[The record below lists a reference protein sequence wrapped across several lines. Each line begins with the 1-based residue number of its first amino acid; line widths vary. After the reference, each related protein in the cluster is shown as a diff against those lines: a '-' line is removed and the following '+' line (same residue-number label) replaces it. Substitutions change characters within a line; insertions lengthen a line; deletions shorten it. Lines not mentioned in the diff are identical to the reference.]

1 MSITE
6 IEFKKDRVL
15 VIERTPYKEDYDT
28 NDFNTNNHSKDES
41 DIEAKDLDYKVEI
54 ARTNLEKWSDVI
66 NYPIAFQHKFL
77 PGEVKY
83 LLEASHIGRISQR
96 VSSLHTEE
104 LEQITERLELE
115 MKNNNIVSLAGWFFR
130 FSSCSPKDGCRNFP
144 MLSAKEIVD
153 QIASSERAFKAL
165 TDGNTTIYLCKFD
178 PQWVTERELRVF
190 ISKGKITAISQ
201 YNAFSRGL
209 LSNFTQAENATIVRN
224 IVELIEEKLF
234 PTLLEQFGTPSFVA
248 DIYVEESLDV
258 RVIEFNSFGY
268 WLAAGSALFHWLKDK
283 GKMYNTEGK
292 IYYRLYD

>member
-6 IEFKKDRVL
+6 IELKKDRVL
-15 VIERTPYKEDYDT
+15 VIERTLYREDYDL
-28 NDFNTNNHSKDES
+28 NDFNTNNHPKAETDL
-41 DIEAKDLDYKVEI
+41 EAKDLDYKVEI
-54 ARTNLEKWSDVI
+54 ARTNLEKWCNVI
-66 NYPIAFQHKFL
+66 EYPIAFQHKFL

-83 LLEASHIGRISQR
+83 LLEASQIGRISQR

-115 MKNNNIVSLAGWFFR
+115 MKNNNIVSPTGWFFR

-153 QIASSERAFKAL
+153 QMASSERAFKAL

-178 PQWVTERELRVF
+178 PQWVTQRELRVF
-190 ISKGKITAISQ
+190 VSKGKVTAISQ
-201 YNAFSRGL
+201 YNPFSRGI
-209 LSNFTQAENATIVRN
+209 LSNFTQVENVTIVRN
-224 IVELIEEKLF
+224 IMELIEEKLF
-234 PTLLEQFGTPSFVA
+234 SILLEQLGTPNFVA

-268 WLAAGSALFHWLKDK
+268 WLASGSALFHWLKDK
-283 GKMYNTEGK
+283 EKMYNTEGK
-292 IYYRLYD
+292 IYFRFYD